1 MHENYGLRFS
11 SANNNLVYALALGE
25 WKQQVS
31 SVCLGDGEPAACGTW
46 PPAPSATV
54 SLEALLVGL
63 MSSEQG
69 ELAGGHRPALLCR
82 CVSVF
87 LGKSEWAGASQTQHS
102 FVATVSQRCR
112 CLPPL
117 KSKCQQMPLFWLPK
131 RSILSPNPVS
141 IPLTSHSAY
150 FQSRIS
156 MERVS
161 PPTQCLYPLVLPSAW
176 PEIDAQ

>member
-69 ELAGGHRPALLCR
+69 ELAGGHRPALFCR

-117 KSKCQQMPLFWLPK
+117 ESKCQQMPRHPVPPPPWLLIPAPPPPY
-131 RSILSPNPVS
+131 LSCQGPW
-141 IPLTSHSAY
+141 I
-150 FQSRIS
+150 
-156 MERVS
+156 
-161 PPTQCLYPLVLPSAW
+161 CLGSCPFLIGLLV
-176 PEIDAQ
+176 